1 MGRDIVEALRRV
13 RERAASEG
21 EESSPEIGE
30 TYSLASVWHWAGIW
44 DDFLALTGE

>member
-30 TYSLASVWHWAGIW
+30 TYSLVGVFHWVGIGEEL
-44 DDFLALTGE
+44 LA